1 MPSISGGRGRMVPL
15 SIYPKSLELPVG
27 SQRAHPD
34 ELTHVS
40 DSGK

>member
-1 MPSISGGRGRMVPL
+1 MRAQLTLLRHQEPRINPQPL
-15 SIYPKSLELPVG
+15 VLQQG

-40 DSGK
+40 DSGV